1 MIEIKNVLVEDQS
14 PQELTTIKVGTPIR
28 VLIKEY
34 GDTYKT
40 HNGTVIGIDRFKELP
55 TINIA
60 YVDVGYSEA
69 EMKFV
74 AYNKQSKGIEIVP
87 NNDIPIE
94 NLHKLQQS
102 VEEQLCKN
110 IEKKEK
116 ELREAERKLLF
127 FQAHFKKN
135 FVQLKEIIKD

>member
-1 MIEIKNVLVEDQS
+1 MIEIKNLIVESQ
-14 PQELTTIKVGTPIR
+14 PEQEITTIKVGTPVR

-40 HNGTVIGIDRFKELP
+40 HNGMVISIDRFKELP

-60 YVDVGYSEA
+60 YVEVGYKDA
-69 EMKFV
+69 AMKFA

-87 NNDIPIE
+87 NTDLNIE
-94 NLHKLQQS
+94 DLHKLQNS
-102 VEEQLCKN
+102 VEDQLCKE
-110 IEKKEK
+110 IESKEK

-127 FQAHFKKN
+127 FKAYFKKS
-135 FVQLKEIIKD
+135 FVQLEQICND